1 MQIGQKVI
9 VNSGKDNEVHGIYAG
24 TAVMQRYDSNPVV
37 ETMAIV
43 RLSLNDSGHIQRDG
57 GGKRN
62 SRIYYIDNLIVRP
75 VDITVVKE

>member
-24 TAVMQRYDSNPVV
+24 TAVMQRYDSNPIV

-43 RLSLNDSGHIQRDG
+43 RLSFNDSGHIQPDG

>member
-43 RLSLNDSGHIQRDG
+43 RLSLNDSGHIQPDG